1 MTAWVVYRPDI
12 CDVHN
17 ICQMDRSGIVAKIAG
32 LKNLLNFIR
41 IFSPKSFYYAQGIK

>member
-12 CDVHN
+12 CDIHN
-17 ICQMDRSGIVAKIAG
+17 ICLGIVAKIAG
-32 LKNLLNFIR
+32 LKNLLNFMR